1 MHFLNY
7 GLLAAW
13 LFVCHVH
20 FSLFHVC
27 PSKMTYSRKTL
38 EIGLDQLLCIEMLI
52 ILKIKTRRMHC
63 KVKYK
68 CAEFCF

>member
-1 MHFLNY
+1 
-7 GLLAAW
+7 
-13 LFVCHVH
+13 
-20 FSLFHVC
+20 
-27 PSKMTYSRKTL
+27 MTYSRKTL

-68 CAEFCF
+68 YARNFVFEYEGMPKMPGILTRCKRVLLVFLDYS